1 MKKSKQTES
10 ETAISS
16 LLIAI
21 LNGEDLHSLG
31 NELVLLLVLGDEEI
45 GLLVLVLLPVLV
57 LIEVI
62 RNLGGVL
69 LLTLNDLQN
78 LDGIHLAQVLVRHT
92 RQLVIIENIHQEFN
106 DLVIQRLAN
115 HLGALV
121 LEEQTHGLQTRSES
135 NSIPPSHKEY
145 RREES

>member
-1 MKKSKQTES
+1 M
-10 ETAISS
+10 
-16 LLIAI
+16 LIAI

-45 GLLVLVLLPVLV
+45 GLLVLVLLPVFV

-106 DLVIQRLAN
+106 DLVVQRLAN

-121 LEEQTHGLQTRSES
+121 LEEKTHGLQTRGES